1 MSHIP
6 FVNREKELETLQ
18 KEYQRSEASFVVVY
32 GRRRIGKTALL
43 RQFMVGKKGL
53 YFLATQE
60 AMHLNQRQFQQQL
73 AKVLDAPY
81 LSSVEQ
87 VSWDLMADEIARGS
101 QQKRL
106 VIILDEFQYLG
117 MVDPAFPSLFQ
128 GLWDTVLQQAN
139 VMVIV
144 CGSLISMM
152 ESQVLDYH
160 SPLYGRRT
168 AQIKVRSMGLAEFGQ
183 FWHQDLSLGDMLWRY
198 GVTGGIP
205 KYIEVFRNA
214 DPGLHMDGFWQ
225 AVRTEVLSRNALL
238 YEEPYFLLSQE
249 VKEVGNYFSVM
260 RAIAQGNHKAGEI
273 ARTLQIK
280 EMNLRHYLKTLMD
293 LEMVERQV
301 PVTEK
306 NPEKSKMALY
316 IIKDE
321 YLRFWFRFVHPYQ
334 NELEMDLQDQVLK
347 RIKDNYVENHLSY
360 VYETVCQQDLINKA
374 ATQLKAYEL
383 NRFGKWWNRHQ
394 EVDIAALSESTHTL
408 LLGECKLTQKP
419 MGAGVLEALKNK
431 AHDVPWK
438 KDDRQLVYAL
448 YSFSG
453 FSENLEKMAEA
464 DRNLHLFNLSL
475 HRSSSQSPN
484 RNQREPSP

>member
-1 MSHIP
+1 MSNIP
-6 FVNREKELETLQ
+6 FVNREKELETLER
-18 KEYQRSEASFVVVY
+18 EYQRSDASFVVVY

-87 VSWDLMADEIARGS
+87 VSWELMAEEIARGS
-101 QQKRL
+101 HHERL
-106 VIILDEFQYLG
+106 VILLDEFQYLG

-128 GLWDTVLQQAN
+128 RLWDTVLKQAN
-139 VMVIV
+139 VMVV
-144 CGSLISMM
+144 LCGSLISMM
-152 ESQVLDYH
+152 ESQVLNYH

-168 AQIKVRSMGLAEFGQ
+168 AQIRVRSMGLKEFGQ
-183 FWHQDLSLGDMLWRY
+183 FWDQKLSLKDMLWRY
-198 GVTGGIP
+198 GITGGIP

-214 DPGLHMDGFWQ
+214 DQGLQLDGFWE
-225 AVRTEVLSRNALL
+225 AVRTEILNRNALL

-306 NPEKSKMALY
+306 NPEKSKMSLY

-334 NELEMDLQDQVLK
+334 HELEMNLQEQVLE
-347 RIKDNYVENHLSY
+347 RIKDVYVENHLSY
-360 VYETVCQQDLINKA
+360 VYETVCQQDLIHKA
-374 ATQLKAYEL
+374 ATQLKRYEL

-394 EVDIAALSESTHTL
+394 EVDIAALSESTNTL
-408 LLGECKLTQKP
+408 LLGECKLTEKP
-419 MGAGVLEALKNK
+419 MDAGVLETLKNK
-431 AHDVPWK
+431 AYEVTWK

-453 FSENLEKMAEA
+453 FSETLQNMAKT
-464 DRNLHLFNLSL
+464 DPRLHLFSLSL
-475 HRSSSQSPN
+475 HRLSPLK
-484 RNQREPSP
+484 